1 MVALRKRLAPG
12 EEVYYHL
19 HPHWR
24 VLVARV
30 LILLLTAALAGF
42 VGALAPIDI
51 LRYAVWVVLAVVV
64 IVGVL
69 RPVLRWWTTT
79 YTLTDRRVLIRRGIL
94 ARSGRDIPLSR
105 VSDVAFRNT
114 IGQRILGCGTLIIE
128 SAGEHGQVELVNVP
142 HVELVQRDMYM
153 LLEADAAGER

>member
-1 MVALRKRLAPG
+1 MVALRKLLAPG

-30 LILLLTAALAGF
+30 VILLLAAGLAGF
-42 VGALAPIDI
+42 VGALAPSNL
-51 LRYAVWVVLAVVV
+51 LRYAVWVVLVIVV

-79 YTLTDRRVLIRRGIL
+79 YTLTDRRVLIRNGIL

-105 VSDVAFRNT
+105 ISDVAFRNT
-114 IGQRILGCGTLIIE
+114 LGQRILGCGTLIIE

-153 LLEADAAGER
+153 LLEADAAEQG

>member
-24 VLVARV
+24 VLVARIVILV
-30 LILLLTAALAGF
+30 LAAALAGF
-42 VGALAPIDI
+42 VAALAPIDL
-51 LRYAVWVVLAVVV
+51 LRYAVFVILAIVV

-79 YTLTDRRVLIRRGIL
+79 YTLTDRRVLIRRGVL

-105 VSDVAFRNT
+105 ISDVAFRNT
-114 IGQRILGCGTLIIE
+114 LGQRMLGCGTLIIE

-142 HVELVQRDMYM
+142 HVELVQRDLYM
-153 LLEADAAGER
+153 LLEADATESP